1 MDFLSKLSLGFN
13 SAFRTLDTTRV
24 FTTKL
29 GQVLWDLI
37 QGNRKPELARR
48 MREAFEELGAT
59 YIKLGQ
65 FIASAPSLFPENF
78 SKEMEKCLDS
88 VRPLPFWEV
97 RKMVESELGGNL
109 EKFFQNFE
117 ETPIASASIAQVH
130 GAITKTGFD
139 VVVKVQ
145 RPDIETTL
153 QTDMSLIYL
162 VAILLSKLE
171 PSLSSS
177 GLIDIVKEFHDT
189 ILQETDFIQEAKN
202 IEEFDEYLTKTN
214 ETRAKVPRVF
224 HEFSTKRVLTME
236 RFYGVPLT
244 DLKSIQKYSKN
255 PQQTLVNALNIW
267 FASLSNGGMFHA
279 DVHAGNLLLLQDGKL
294 GFIDFGIVGRIS
306 EEVWFGLMM
315 FMNGIG
321 MQDASMMAKGLIQM
335 DATVKGVSENKLAKD
350 LQEVI
355 DIMDELTRDVQR
367 SGDINQINEEKLNKV
382 MFDIAKISKENGLKI
397 PREFGLLIKQML
409 YFDRYVKI
417 LAPEMDL
424 LRDQNKYLPKN

>member
-1 MDFLSKLSLGFN
+1 MDFLSKLSLGFHGTL
-13 SAFRTLDTTRV
+13 RTLDTTRV
-24 FTTKL
+24 LTTKL
-29 GQVLWDLI
+29 GQILWDLI
-37 QGNRKPELARR
+37 QGNRKLELAIRT
-48 MREAFEELGAT
+48 REAFEELGAT

-88 VRPLPFWEV
+88 VRPLSFWEV
-97 RKMVESELGGNL
+97 RKVVESELNGSLNQ
-109 EKFFQNFE
+109 FFSRFE
-117 ETPIASASIAQVH
+117 EIPLASASIAQVH
-130 GAITKTGFD
+130 AATTHTGFD

-162 VAILLSKLE
+162 IAILLSKID
-171 PSLSSS
+171 PALSSS
-177 GLIDIVKEFHDT
+177 GLLEIVKEFHDT
-189 ILQETDFIQEAKN
+189 IIQEIDFIQEAKN
-202 IEEFDEYLTKTN
+202 IEEFENYLTKVN

-224 HEFSTKRVLTME
+224 HEYSTKRILTME

-244 DLKSIQKYSKN
+244 DLNAIKKYSKN
-255 PQQTLVNALNIW
+255 PQETVVNALNIW

-279 DVHAGNLLLLQDGKL
+279 DVHAGNLLLLEDGKL

-306 EEVWFGLMM
+306 EKVWFGLML
-315 FMNGIG
+315 FMNGLG
-321 MQDASMMAKGLIQM
+321 MQDASMLAKGLIEM
-335 DATVKGVSENKLAKD
+335 DATAKGINERKLAKD

-355 DIMDELTRDVQR
+355 SMMEELARNVQVPE
-367 SGDINQINEEKLNKV
+367 DINKIGEEKLNKI
-382 MFDIAKISKENGLKI
+382 MFDIAKISKDNGLKI

-424 LRDQNKYLPKN
+424 LRDQKKYLPSK